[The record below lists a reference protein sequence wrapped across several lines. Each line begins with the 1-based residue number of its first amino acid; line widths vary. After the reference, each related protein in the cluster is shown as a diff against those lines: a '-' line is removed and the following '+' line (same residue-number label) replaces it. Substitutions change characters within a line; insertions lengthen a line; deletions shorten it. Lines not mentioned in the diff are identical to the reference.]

1 MAEPLLEIK
10 NLSTYFYINKY
21 TLNKKYQNLPED
33 IKGKLTV
40 KAVDDVSFRLFKNES
55 VAIVGESGS
64 GKSVTANSIMRL
76 VPPQS
81 GKIVSGEIF
90 LKGKK
95 ISGLTDRQY
104 RKIRGKEI
112 SMIFQEPMSSLN
124 PVMKIG
130 KQMIE
135 VLKEHSDS
143 DNDEAYSKSVQM
155 LKRTG
160 ITDAEKRMDSY
171 PFEFSGGMRQRVM
184 IAMALLCEPSVLIA
198 DEPTTALDVTI
209 QKEILSL
216 LKEIKDSRKE
226 SGLIL
231 ITHNLGIVYDMC
243 DRVIV
248 MYGGKVQEEATSQ
261 EIFSAPLHP
270 YTSGLM
276 KSLPNPYSKSEK
288 KLYSIKGNVPAL
300 VDMPAGCK
308 FRTRCDKASEK
319 CKIEPPL
326 KEVSNGHYVRCW
338 LY

>member
-1 MAEPLLEIK
+1 
-10 NLSTYFYINKY
+10 
-21 TLNKKYQNLPED
+21 
-33 IKGKLTV
+33 
-40 KAVDDVSFRLFKNES
+40 
-55 VAIVGESGS
+55 
-64 GKSVTANSIMRL
+64 MRL
-76 VPPQS
+76 IPPQS
-81 GKIVSGEIF
+81 GKVVSGEIF

-95 ISGLTDRQY
+95 ISELSDRQY

-135 VLKEHSDS
+135 VLMEHSDL
-143 DNDEAYSKSVQM
+143 NREEAFSKSVQM

-160 ITDAEKRMDSY
+160 ISDAEKRMESY

-184 IAMALLCEPSVLIA
+184 IAMALLCEPSILIA

-209 QKEILSL
+209 QKEILIL

-231 ITHNLGIVYDMC
+231 ITHNLGIVFDMC

-248 MYGGKVQEEATSQ
+248 MYGGKVQEEAPSE
-261 EIFSAPLHP
+261 EIFSEPLHP
-270 YTSGLM
+270 YTMGLM

-288 KLYSIKGNVPAL
+288 KLYSINGNVPSP
-300 VDMPAGCK
+300 VDMPVGCK
-308 FRTRCDKASEK
+308 FRTRCAKAFEK
-319 CKIEPPL
+319 CKYEPPL
-326 KEVSNGHYVRCW
+326 KDVGNGHYVRCW